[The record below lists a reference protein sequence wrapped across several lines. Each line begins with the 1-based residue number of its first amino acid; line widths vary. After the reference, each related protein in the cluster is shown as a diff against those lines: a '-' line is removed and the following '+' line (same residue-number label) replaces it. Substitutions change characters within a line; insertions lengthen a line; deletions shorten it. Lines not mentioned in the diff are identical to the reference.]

1 MTTLF
6 AVYNLKE
13 NQKSEE
19 YDNYLTETKIPGIRG
34 APWCTDFN
42 TWKIDNC

>member
-13 NQKSEE
+13 NQNTEE
-19 YDNYLTETKIPGIRG
+19 YDNYLMETKIPGVGVRPGVQILKPGR
-34 APWCTDFN
+34 
-42 TWKIDNC
+42 